1 MKRPPCCDKSN
12 VKRGLWTP
20 EEDAKILAY
29 VSTYGTG
36 NWTLV
41 PEKAGLNR
49 CGKSCRLRWT
59 NYLRPDLKHDGF
71 SPEEEDLI
79 INLHKIF
86 GSRWSLIAKH
96 LPGRTDNDVKNYWNT
111 KLKKKLQ
118 KMGIDPLT
126 HKPFSQ
132 IFSDFENMS
141 GCPNARHRQILPA
154 PSCLTQVPAG
164 SNSHLDAIMK
174 PVMEQVHE
182 NFTAENHLSWSQY
195 QVANQ
200 DVMQLQ
206 PYQCVLSEVTSSCS
220 SSSSPT
226 LTRFNTQQSDGPP
239 LPPPFVA
246 WTGDS
251 ISHQPF
257 PTGNVLPKRE
267 GDLQDIV
274 SSSSIN
280 CASDMAKQAL
290 PNTPVGTMACKN
302 EAKWAEPGDSC
313 EGALE
318 LDCHFGDGSYSC
330 FGSFTDA
337 ILDKDSKMRSEL
349 FPEFIDGLLDY

>member
-1 MKRPPCCDKSN
+1 MKRPPCCDKLN

-20 EEDAKILAY
+20 EEDAKMLAY
-29 VSTYGTG
+29 VSTHGTG
-36 NWTLV
+36 NWTMV
-41 PEKAGLNR
+41 PKKAGLNR

-71 SPEEEDLI
+71 SPDEEDLI

-141 GCPNARHRQILPA
+141 SRPNARHHQILPA

-164 SNSHLDAIMK
+164 SDSHLDVIMK
-174 PVMEQVHE
+174 PVIEQVHE
-182 NFTAENHLSWSQY
+182 NFTAENHLSWPQY
-195 QVANQ
+195 QATNQ
-200 DVMQLQ
+200 EVMQLQ
-206 PYQCVLSEVTSSCS
+206 QYQYVLSEVTSSCS

-226 LTRFNTQQSDGPP
+226 LTRLNTQESDGPA
-239 LPPPFVA
+239 LPAPFVA

-251 ISHQPF
+251 ISHQPS
-257 PTGNVLPKRE
+257 PTGNVLQKRK
-267 GDLQDIV
+267 GDLHDIV
-274 SSSSIN
+274 SSSSVN

-290 PNTPVGTMACKN
+290 PDTSVGTMACEN
-302 EAKWAEPGDSC
+302 EAKWGKPGDSC
-313 EGALE
+313 EGAQGLE
-318 LDCHFGDGSYSC
+318 SHFGDGSSSC

-337 ILDKDSKMRSEL
+337 ILARDSKMRSEL
-349 FPEFIDGLLDY
+349 FPEFLDGLLDY

>member
-1 MKRPPCCDKSN
+1 MKRPPCCDKLN
-12 VKRGLWTP
+12 VKRGLWTA

-29 VSTYGTG
+29 VSTHGTG

-41 PEKAGLNR
+41 PKKAGLNR

-132 IFSDFENMS
+132 IFSDFESMS
-141 GCPNARHRQILPA
+141 GRPNARHHQILPA

-164 SNSHLDAIMK
+164 SDSRVDLIMK

-182 NFTAENHLSWSQY
+182 NFTAENHLSWPQY
-195 QVANQ
+195 QVINQ
-200 DVMQLQ
+200 EVMQLQ
-206 PYQCVLSEVTSSCS
+206 QYQYVLSEVTSSCS

-226 LTRFNTQQSDGPP
+226 LTQLNTQQSDGPL
-239 LPPPFVA
+239 LPSPFIA

-257 PTGNVLPKRE
+257 PTGNVLQKCE

-274 SSSSIN
+274 SSSSIDY
-280 CASDMAKQAL
+280 ASDMAKQAL
-290 PNTPVGTMACKN
+290 PNTPVDTMACEN
-302 EAKWAEPGDSC
+302 EAKWGKPGYLC
-313 EGALE
+313 EGAQALE
-318 LDCHFGDGSYSC
+318 SHFGQGSSC

-337 ILDKDSKMRSEL
+337 ILAMDSKMRSEL
-349 FPEFIDGLLDY
+349 FPEFLDGLLDY